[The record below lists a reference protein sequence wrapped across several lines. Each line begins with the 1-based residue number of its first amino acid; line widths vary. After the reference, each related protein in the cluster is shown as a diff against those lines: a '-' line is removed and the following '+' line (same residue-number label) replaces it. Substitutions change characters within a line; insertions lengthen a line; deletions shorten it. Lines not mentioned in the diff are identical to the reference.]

1 MSSRERENAMS
12 DAALERE
19 IEQALSVEPS
29 PEFLP
34 RVRAAIPS
42 DGGLRPWKMRWVW
55 LGALSTA
62 VAIVAVFLMTNR
74 SVMPEPRRL
83 PDPPKVSVAAP
94 EVPILVPEAPNPPVR
109 EVTRRKPV
117 LHTSNGASKLST
129 GPEVLISKSESA
141 ALKRLMRGLREGRVE
156 PATFDS
162 SGIRAAEP
170 PKAIVVPPISA
181 ILPIAIEPLDFEGGV
196 RR

>member
-1 MSSRERENAMS
+1 MSDREQDDVMS
-12 DAALERE
+12 DATLRRE

-34 RVRAAIPS
+34 RVRAALPS
-42 DGGLRPWKMRWVW
+42 DGRLSPWKVQSVW
-55 LGALSTA
+55 LGGLLTA
-62 VAIVAVFLMTNR
+62 VAIVAVFVMTNR
-74 SVMPEPRRL
+74 PVMPELGRL
-83 PDPPKVSVAAP
+83 PDPPKLTAASP
-94 EVPILVPEAPNPPVR
+94 EEPTSVPEARKPQVR
-109 EVTRRKPV
+109 EVSRKKPV
-117 LHTSNGASKLST
+117 PHASKSST
-129 GPEVLISKSESA
+129 EPEVLISKSESA
-141 ALKRLMRGLREGRVE
+141 ALKRLMRGLTEGRVE
-156 PATFDS
+156 PAASDS